1 MKKLLG
7 IGVCIF
13 AFFVMIMG
21 AMIASIGG
29 GGIGSIASPLVVFA
43 TEEEAYGYQYIGS
56 ELGVPWDIVLL
67 ADGMHAYENDAEN
80 LAGYNPML
88 TSLHFC
94 ILMEEEKVPVE
105 GTVSGGD
112 AAESWE
118 TQTKV
123 YYVGQEKI
131 LEYMGLTSAAELTYT
146 NASTVIAAINMIA
159 ELKSTDEVKYE
170 TTMLINPDYENVLR
184 NFIGLNEEN
193 TTFAME
199 VFNTHYLAEM
209 YGYAVDYTHIEL
221 PDIVPGDVTRQQL
234 AQVAISL
241 IGHPYL
247 MGGKSSQTGPPTGPL
262 DCSGYVDWVYVQCFG
277 SVVSS
282 GQLPQGVAVSGT
294 AMQWYASE
302 AITEEEL
309 KVGDIGFLYDPAT
322 MSSGQVNHVGI
333 YIGTDSNGNDYWI
346 HCAGRRYGTAASPS
360 GRVGISLPSVTNGY
374 NPVDGSSFEPMMP
387 ACRFR
392 YFRRPRFSF
401 AGE

>member
-7 IGVCIF
+7 IGLCIF
-13 AFFVMIMG
+13 AFVVMIMG
-21 AMIASIGG
+21 VMIAGIGG

-56 ELGVPWDIVLL
+56 ELGVPWDIILL
-67 ADGMHAYENDAEN
+67 ADGMHAYENEAEN
-80 LAGYNPML
+80 LAGYNPMM
-88 TSLHFC
+88 TSLQFC
-94 ILMEEEKVPVE
+94 ILMEEEKVPGE
-105 GTVSGGD
+105 ETVSGGD
-112 AAESWE
+112 AGESWE
-118 TQTKV
+118 TQTMV
-123 YYVGQEKI
+123 YYVGREKI
-131 LEYMGLTSAAELTYT
+131 LEYMGITADELTYRE
-146 NASTVIAAINMIA
+146 AAGVITAINA
-159 ELKSTDEVKYE
+159 VAEEKSTEELKYE
-170 TTMLINPDYENVLR
+170 ATLLVNPDYENVLR
-184 NFIGLNEEN
+184 DFIGLSEEN

-199 VFNTHYLAEM
+199 VFHTHYLAEM
-209 YGYAVDYTHIEL
+209 YGYVVDYSYIEL
-221 PDIVPGDVTRQQL
+221 PDIVQGDVTRHEL
-234 AQVAISL
+234 ALVATSL

-247 MGGKSSQTGPPTGPL
+247 MGGKSGQTGPPTGPL

-302 AITEEEL
+302 AITEDEL
-309 KVGDIGFLYDPAT
+309 KVGDLGFLYDPAT

-333 YIGTDSNGNDYWI
+333 YIGTDSNGNNYWI
-346 HCAGRRYGTAASPS
+346 HCAGRRYGTTASPS
-360 GRVGISLPSVTNGY
+360 GRVGISLPSVTNSY

-401 AGE
+401 SGE